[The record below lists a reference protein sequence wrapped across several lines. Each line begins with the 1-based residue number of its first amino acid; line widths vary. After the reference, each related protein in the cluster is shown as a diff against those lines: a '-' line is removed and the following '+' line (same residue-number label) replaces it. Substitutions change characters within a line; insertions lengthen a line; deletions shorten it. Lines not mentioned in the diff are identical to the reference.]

1 MLENCYWAEGR
12 STARLIKQ
20 FLLRYSNMTITRL
33 LLETVTENFTMGN
46 YTSDYV
52 SDFTSDIEIPYA
64 EADTSRAVMLRA
76 AGSVM
81 FVFLSFF
88 LR

>member
-1 MLENCYWAEGR
+1 MLQRGNITLR
-12 STARLIKQ
+12 KIIKQ

-33 LLETVTENFTMGN
+33 LLETVTENFTMDNYTSN

-52 SDFTSDIEIPYA
+52 SDIEIPYA

-76 AGSVM
+76 AGSIM